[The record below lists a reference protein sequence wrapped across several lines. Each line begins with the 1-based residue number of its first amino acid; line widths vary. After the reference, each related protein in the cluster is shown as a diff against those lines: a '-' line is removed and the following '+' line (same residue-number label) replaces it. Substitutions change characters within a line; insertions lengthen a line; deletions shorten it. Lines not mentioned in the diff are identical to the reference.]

1 MQPPYLVHKFGGTSL
16 QTPERIEHARDL
28 VLSAKEPARHVVV
41 VSALGG
47 VTDDLL
53 MAIEAARSR
62 SRNYRT
68 GITSLRERHAE
79 TAAAVAPE
87 AALESIR
94 EEMDIVWQEVEDLLD
109 GMFLLGESTDR
120 ARAALL
126 SAGERLSAPIMVVAF
141 QSAGHLAVTVDARS
155 IIRTDD
161 QYGEAAVDYEKT
173 GELVR
178 AALQSIAAGT
188 VVVVPGFTGAT
199 AGGETT
205 TLGRSGSDYTA
216 TILAG
221 ALDARKVVIW
231 TDVNGVLSADPRL
244 VPTAFT
250 LPFLS
255 YREAA
260 EMAYFGAKVLHPRT
274 MRPIREKGIPLHIV
288 NTLDPGAGGTM
299 VEATSPET
307 EGHVK
312 AVTSVQDVAL
322 IMIEGS
328 GMIGIPGVAAR
339 LFSALATGNI
349 NVLVISQASSEQS
362 ICVGIPAPDSERAV
376 KALEKTFELELARR
390 DIARIYALEDAAI
403 VSVVGDYMR
412 DQPGL
417 AGRMFS
423 TLGRANINVLAI
435 AQGAAETNISAV
447 ISAADADRAVR
458 ALHEAFARVFERLHL
473 FLIGPGGVGGK
484 LLEILESQA
493 ERLKEKHHVNLRLVG
508 VANSKAMVWDAA
520 GIAFGRA
527 AGRLADEGQPYD
539 REKLLSTLSDSHIE
553 RLLVI
558 DATASESVSD
568 LYEEL
573 LSSRIAVVT
582 PNKLA
587 NTGSQERFDL
597 LRELSRTH
605 DVPFLYETTA
615 GAALPVIRTVSD
627 LVRTGDCVRAIKAVL
642 SGTLSFVFNRMAAGA
657 LFSEAVTEARA
668 KGITEPDPRQDL
680 AGEDVAR
687 KLLTLIREAGIPF
700 ERDQISVES
709 LVPDSLENASVEEFM
724 SGLSAFDDEW
734 TRRMSGEPIHYVATF
749 DDGSN
754 DGEAGVS
761 TAMIARVN
769 AVQLDAD
776 SPFRSLRGTDNMII
790 LTTDRYRE
798 SPLVIQGAGGG
809 PELTASG
816 ILADILIAAERM
828 R

>member
-1 MQPPYLVHKFGGTSL
+1 MSQANAPFLVYKFGGTSL
-16 QTPERIEHARDL
+16 QNPERILHARDL
-28 VLSAKEPARHVVV
+28 ILAEKEPARQIVV

-53 MAIEAARSR
+53 DAVEVARSR
-62 SRNYRT
+62 SKDYQT
-68 GITSLRERHAE
+68 GIRTLRKRHSE
-79 TAAAVAPE
+79 TAASVSPE
-87 AALESIR
+87 ATLQLLLD
-94 EEMDIVWQEVEDLLD
+94 EMDIVWQEVEDLLD
-109 GMFLLGESTDR
+109 GIFLLGESTER
-120 ARAALL
+120 TSAALI
-126 SAGERLSAPIMVVAF
+126 SAGERLSAPIMAAAF
-141 QSAGHLAVTVDARS
+141 EAAGHTAVTVDARS

-161 QYGEAAVDYEKT
+161 QYSEAAVEFEKT
-173 GELVR
+173 EELVR
-178 AALQSIAAGT
+178 AALKNIPAET
-188 VVVVPGFTGAT
+188 VVIVPGFTGST
-199 AGGETT
+199 AQGETT

-221 ALDARKVVIW
+221 ALGAQKVVIW
-231 TDVNGVLSADPRL
+231 TDVDGVLSADPRL

-250 LPFLS
+250 LPYLS

-274 MRPIREKGIPLHIV
+274 MRPIREKGIPLHIA
-288 NTLDPGAGGTM
+288 NTLDPKAGGTI

-312 AVTSVQDVAL
+312 AVTSVQKVSL

-339 LFSALATGNI
+339 LFSALADENI

-362 ICVGIPAPDSERAV
+362 ICTGIPASDSERAV
-376 KALEKTFELELARR
+376 AALEKTFELELARG
-390 DIARIYALEDAAI
+390 DIARIYALENAAI

-412 DQPGL
+412 EQPGL

-447 ISAADADRAVR
+447 ISAADTDRAVR

-473 FLIGPGGVGGK
+473 FLIGPGGVGER
-484 LLEILESQA
+484 LLKILEGQA
-493 ERLKEKHHVNLRLVG
+493 DSLRDKHHINLRLVG
-508 VANSKAMVWDAA
+508 VANSKKLTWNAA
-520 GIAFGRA
+520 GIPFGDA
-527 AGRLADEGQPYD
+527 IERLQNDGQAYD
-539 REKLLSTLSDSHIE
+539 HATLLSTLSDSHIE

-558 DATASESVSD
+558 DATAAESVSD
-568 LYEEL
+568 LYEDL
-573 LSSRIAVVT
+573 LSRRIAIVT

-587 NTGSQERFDL
+587 NTGPQVRFDQ
-597 LRELSRTH
+597 LRELSRTQ

-615 GAALPVIRTVSD
+615 GGALPVIRTVSD
-627 LVRTGDCVRAIKAVL
+627 LVRTGDSIRAIKAVV
-642 SGTLSFVFNRMAAGA
+642 SGTLSFIFNSMADGA
-657 LFSEAVTEARA
+657 RFSEVVAEAHGR
-668 KGITEPDPRQDL
+668 GLTEPDPREDL

-687 KLLTLIREAGIPF
+687 KLLTLIRVAGIEF

-709 LVPDSLENASVEEFM
+709 LVPEALRDVSVEAFM
-724 SGLSAFDDEW
+724 SGLSDYDEEW
-734 TRRMSGEPIHYVATF
+734 ARRMSEGPIHYVATF
-749 DDGSN
+749 QEGD
-754 DGEAGVS
+754 AGGIS
-761 TAMIARVN
+761 GMTASVN
-769 AVQLDAD
+769 TVQLAAD
-776 SPFRSLRGTDNMII
+776 SPFRALKGTDNMII
-790 LTTDRYRE
+790 LTTDRYLK